1 MRREN
6 HHECHGISFR
16 DLHSGGSDLFHY
28 MLSAF
33 KIRWVDRKEGRLMI
47 EVKNIY
53 KSFGTLDVLKDVSLT
68 VNKGEVVVIIGP
80 SGSGKS
86 TLLRCINHLETPDKG
101 EIVVDG
107 EILTG
112 KSGQIRKVRAN
123 LGMVFQ
129 QFNLFPHMNVYDN
142 ITLGPKRVQSM
153 SKEDMDKTVDDLLA
167 KVGLSDKKFSYPP
180 QLSGGQQQRIAI
192 ARALAMNPEYM
203 LFDEPTSALDPELIG
218 EVLEVMRQLAKDGM
232 TMIIVTHEMKFA
244 KEVADRVIVMADSHI
259 IEQGP
264 PEELFTDPKEART
277 RSFLRSVLEK
287 E

>member
-1 MRREN
+1 
-6 HHECHGISFR
+6 
-16 DLHSGGSDLFHY
+16 
-28 MLSAF
+28 
-33 KIRWVDRKEGRLMI
+33 MI

-167 KVGLSDKKFSYPP
+167 KVGLSDKKFSYP
-180 QLSGGQQQRIAI
+180 LNCR
-192 ARALAMNPEYM
+192 
-203 LFDEPTSALDPELIG
+203 
-218 EVLEVMRQLAKDGM
+218 EVSSNGL
-232 TMIIVTHEMKFA
+232 
-244 KEVADRVIVMADSHI
+244 
-259 IEQGP
+259 P
-264 PEELFTDPKEART
+264 
-277 RSFLRSVLEK
+277 
-287 E
+287 

>member
-1 MRREN
+1 M
-6 HHECHGISFR
+6 
-16 DLHSGGSDLFHY
+16 
-28 MLSAF
+28 
-33 KIRWVDRKEGRLMI
+33 DRKEGRLMI

-142 ITLGPKRVQSM
+142 ITLGPKRVQ
-153 SKEDMDKTVDDLLA
+153 KHV
-167 KVGLSDKKFSYPP
+167 
-180 QLSGGQQQRIAI
+180 
-192 ARALAMNPEYM
+192 
-203 LFDEPTSALDPELIG
+203 
-218 EVLEVMRQLAKDGM
+218 
-232 TMIIVTHEMKFA
+232 
-244 KEVADRVIVMADSHI
+244 
-259 IEQGP
+259 
-264 PEELFTDPKEART
+264 
-277 RSFLRSVLEK
+277 
-287 E
+287 